1 MGGVVITKKNST
13 LMVVEKVFLRF
24 LRLWKLQKRF
34 IEWRCHKQPQPLYV
48 HDVLQNNRGNGWG
61 LCINGGYLVEF
72 GYYEDSK
79 LKTDLT
85 NFVQWYYE
93 GKLRKS
99 GRTDEK
105 CYQCIRQKK
114 PKK

>member
-24 LRLWKLQKRF
+24 LRLWKLQKGLLNGAAINSHNHYMYTMF
-34 IEWRCHKQPQPLYV
+34 FK
-48 HDVLQNNRGNGWG
+48 NNRGNGWG